1 MATTLSGSI
10 SSTIGES
17 TSTIS
22 IIVTGGMVLKFLML
36 FVLNNKLRYN
46 YIKKE

>member
-22 IIVTGGMVLKFLML
+22 IIVTGGTIGSVSPMSLPTGSVDP
-36 FVLNNKLRYN
+36 N
-46 YIKKE
+46 YPY